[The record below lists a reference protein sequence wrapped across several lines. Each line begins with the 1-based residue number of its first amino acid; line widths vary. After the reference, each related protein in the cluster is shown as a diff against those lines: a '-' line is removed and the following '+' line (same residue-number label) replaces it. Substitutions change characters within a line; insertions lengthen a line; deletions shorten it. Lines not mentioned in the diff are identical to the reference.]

1 MSPLD
6 YLNSLSGL
14 RRVRFLLAAVRD
26 MSTSNANGEK
36 WDRRAHTTHRCQACG
51 KDCDVYVSGASDE
64 ELANQNAHLVTPAN
78 KANRSALDHAAV
90 CLADQQRADAINA
103 AIRDHGHCM
112 RVLARNAERHG
123 RLMAVAS

>member
-1 MSPLD
+1 MSPID

-14 RRVRFLLAAVRD
+14 RRVRFLLA
-26 MSTSNANGEK
+26 
-36 WDRRAHTTHRCQACG
+36 
-51 KDCDVYVSGASDE
+51 
-64 ELANQNAHLVTPAN
+64 AN

-103 AIRDHGHCM
+103 AMRDHGHCM

-123 RLMAVAS
+123 RLMAVTS